1 MIKKRKLEIKIG
13 DVFGDLIVAD
23 DKSITVIEPS
33 GRKRRSV
40 LCKCKCG
47 KELLVRV
54 DGLFSGNK
62 KQARKSCGC
71 TKNFVN
77 GINAQSRRKPESVYR
92 FLYERYK
99 SSAKRRNIVFGLSRC
114 DYDSIIKNN
123 CHYCGSKA
131 ELKQP
136 KRKEGDLVGVPVHY
150 NGIDRIDSN
159 VGYEI
164 DNCVSCCTR
173 CNYMKSDMD
182 VSLFTEHILKIANH
196 LKKL

>member
-1 MIKKRKLEIKIG
+1 MLKKRKLEIKIG
-13 DVFGDLIVAD
+13 DIFGDLIVID
-23 DKSITVIEPS
+23 NKSISVIEPS

-54 DGLFSGNK
+54 DGLFSNSK
-62 KQARKSCGC
+62 KQSRKSCGC
-71 TKNFVN
+71 TKIFVN

-99 SSAKRRNIVFGLSRC
+99 SSAKKRNIVFGLSRC
-114 DYDSIIKNN
+114 DYESIIKNN
-123 CHYCGSKA
+123 CYYCGSKP

-136 KRKEGDLVGVPVHY
+136 KRKIGDLVGVPVPY

-159 VGYEI
+159 IGYEI
-164 DNCVSCCTR
+164 NNCVSCCTR

-196 LKKL
+196 LQKL